1 MSGGVELE
9 QRARTA
15 LADAWEAEGL
25 LREAQGGTAAELP
38 DIRLMA
44 SGLPHAQWNS
54 AQVTGPHPDIHGA
67 RAFYGERRLPWGMRL
82 PVGMPCAHGR
92 FVVRLRLMAL
102 RAPSFQPVQVV
113 AGLDLVLAGKD
124 ELESVVAVDAAAFGE
139 DPEVDRL
146 WIEPHLGAEEVETAI
161 AAIDGQAVATGY
173 TVRTDA
179 RAGPALYVGGV
190 AVAEQARRRG
200 VAAAMT
206 SWLLLRGLAG
216 GAELAHLH
224 ADSARAARIFARLG
238 FEEAGEL
245 DVYEMEDPAYAEP

>member
-25 LREAQGGTAAELP
+25 LRESHGGTSADLR

-54 AQVTGPHPDIHGA
+54 AQVTGPHPDIPGA
-67 RAFYGERRLPWGMRL
+67 RAFYGERRLPWGIRL
-82 PVGMPCAHGR
+82 PVGMACTHGR

-102 RAPSFQPVQVV
+102 RAPRLQPVQAF
-113 AGLDLVLAGKD
+113 AGLDAARAGQD
-124 ELESVVAVDAAAFGE
+124 ELESVVAVDAAAFGV

-146 WIEPHLGAEEVETAI
+146 WVEPHLGAAEVETAI
-161 AAIDGQAVATGY
+161 AAIDGQAVATAY

-190 AVAEQARRRG
+190 AVAAQARRRG

-206 SWLLLRGLAG
+206 SWLLRRGLAG

-224 ADSARAARIFARLG
+224 ADSEASRGVFRRLG

-245 DVYEMEDPAYAEP
+245 DVYEIEDRAYAEP